1 MGQEL
6 NSITRDAT
14 RDEFLGRKKSHSK
27 KKTKRM
33 SLKPHKFLKKI
44 DESIELEEV

>member
-27 KKTKRM
+27 KKN
-33 SLKPHKFLKKI
+33 KKNV
-44 DESIELEEV
+44 LETTQVPEKD